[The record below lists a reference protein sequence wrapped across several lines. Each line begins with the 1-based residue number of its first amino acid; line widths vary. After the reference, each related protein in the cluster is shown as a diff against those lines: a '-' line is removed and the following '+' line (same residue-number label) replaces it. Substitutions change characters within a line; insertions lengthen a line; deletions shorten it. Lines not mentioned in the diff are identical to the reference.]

1 MENALSKSQK
11 LSSQNNKNLFK
22 SKSLKSKNLN
32 VFISSNS
39 SRNNKF
45 KQNVNNNNLI
55 KLHTI
60 SRSINI
66 EDNIKKS
73 NSTLKT
79 KNNELF
85 KQKISSSIMSKNTKS
100 NKNTKTDFDFM
111 KFDSQ
116 ALAYNI
122 DKDLCRSCNFK
133 GASFLN
139 RMQKDIKKRQ
149 TKEEKRNNLL
159 NEYKPKDKEEE
170 RIKCFNRLINDSNK
184 RNKIKQNIERQN
196 EFLNSGITPKKV
208 SKKRWDII
216 YENRFYNYQEKIDN
230 NLREKIIENEK
241 IIKQKEEEIIEQ
253 INSSTKKVSKKELDK
268 IVNRLYYDSKKK
280 EINKKLEKMVS
291 SDKDNKD
298 NKDKDKANG
307 MKKEEKNDDE
317 LNNINSYLDN
327 NNLTRGQKQHYTI
340 KSTKLREKKN
350 SYFGSVI
357 IKTSTF
363 EQGKTN
369 SLIKFIQNIGKSEN
383 KLEKRHTIQTVQKE
397 IKEIENENMNISNLN
412 QSNISNNN
420 DIDMKEDKKD
430 KFQNLKSIS
439 NIWANDIQI
448 KKSKSLKRILV
459 NDFNSQN
466 MKFNINSNYK
476 NKNIN
481 EKKNKKVNNGLNIIN
496 SEYYKNI
503 DEDENSSDSK
513 INVINL
519 NEFIINDLKNN
530 MNGNNKLNENRH
542 FNSPRSKSNYKYKY
556 KNNNY
561 NNNNINNNIKAKI
574 FNDKIIK
581 GNNNNKSNNINNYN
595 KKYIDELSAM
605 KLVENI
611 FVSKI
616 NDK

>member
-11 LSSQNNKNLFK
+11 LTSQNNKNLFK
-22 SKSLKSKNLN
+22 SKSFKSKTLNLLIN
-32 VFISSNS
+32 NNS

-45 KQNVNNNNLI
+45 RQNSNNNNLV

-60 SRSINI
+60 SKSINL
-66 EDNIKKS
+66 EDNLKRS
-73 NSTLKT
+73 NSTFKG
-79 KNNELF
+79 KNNEFF

-100 NKNTKTDFDFM
+100 NKNINTDFDFM

-122 DKDLCRSCNFK
+122 DKDLCKSLNFR
-133 GASFLN
+133 GESFLN

-196 EFLNSGITPKKV
+196 EFLSSGITPKKM

-253 INSSTKKVSKKELDK
+253 INSSTKKVTKKELDK

-280 EINKKLEKMVS
+280 ELNKKLENIAS

-298 NKDKDKANG
+298 KDKDKANG
-307 MKKEEKNDDE
+307 MKKEEKNEDE

-327 NNLTRGQKQHYTI
+327 NNLTRTQKQHYTI

-369 SLIKFIQNIGKSEN
+369 SLIKFIQNIGKSDN

-397 IKEIENENMNISNLN
+397 IKEIENENMNISGLN
-412 QSNISNNN
+412 KSNISNNN
-420 DIDMKEDKKD
+420 DIDTKEDKKD

-439 NIWANDIQI
+439 NLWANDIQI

-459 NDFNSQN
+459 NDFNGQN

-476 NKNIN
+476 NKNII
-481 EKKNKKVNNGLNIIN
+481 KKNKKINNGLNIIN

-513 INVINL
+513 INEINL

-542 FNSPRSKSNYKYKY
+542 FNSPRSKSNYQNYY
-556 KNNNY
+556 KNNIY
-561 NNNNINNNIKAKI
+561 NNNNINKKTMVFNEKNIKANK
-574 FNDKIIK
+574 NNKK
-581 GNNNNKSNNINNYN
+581 NNNNNKR
-595 KKYIDELSAM
+595 YIDELSAM

-616 NDK
+616 KDK

>member
-11 LSSQNNKNLFK
+11 LTSQNNKNLFK
-22 SKSLKSKNLN
+22 SKSFKSKTLNLLIN
-32 VFISSNS
+32 NNS

-45 KQNVNNNNLI
+45 RQNSNNNNLA

-60 SRSINI
+60 SKSINI
-66 EDNIKKS
+66 EDNLKRS
-73 NSTLKT
+73 NSTFKG
-79 KNNELF
+79 KNNEFF

-100 NKNTKTDFDFM
+100 NKNINADFDFM

-122 DKDLCRSCNFK
+122 DKDLCKSLNFR
-133 GASFLN
+133 GESFLN

-184 RNKIKQNIERQN
+184 RNKIKQNIERQS
-196 EFLNSGITPKKV
+196 EFLSSGITPKKM

-280 EINKKLEKMVS
+280 ELNKKLENIVS
-291 SDKDNKD
+291 SDKDNKDNKD

-307 MKKEEKNDDE
+307 MKKEEKNEDE

-327 NNLTRGQKQHYTI
+327 NNLTRTQKQHYTI

-369 SLIKFIQNIGKSEN
+369 SLIKFIQNIGKSDN

-397 IKEIENENMNISNLN
+397 IKEIENENMNISGLN
-412 QSNISNNN
+412 KSNISNNN
-420 DIDMKEDKKD
+420 DIDTKEDKED
-430 KFQNLKSIS
+430 KCQKLKSIS

-513 INVINL
+513 INEINL

-542 FNSPRSKSNYKYKY
+542 FNSPRSKSNYKNYY
-556 KNNNY
+556 KNNIY
-561 NNNNINNNIKAKI
+561 NNNNINKKTIIFNEKNIKANK
-574 FNDKIIK
+574 NNKK
-581 GNNNNKSNNINNYN
+581 NSNNNKR
-595 KKYIDELSAM
+595 YIDELSAM

-616 NDK
+616 KDK